1 MNEKQYKVQRVVIK
15 DFKGIGDLAMN
26 INGQHVILI
35 GDNELGKSS
44 ALDAIWTNL
53 SAKRIP
59 QQPIKEGADK
69 AEVMVVVGNDKMEY
83 QIERKYTEKGSYL
96 EITSP
101 EGFKT
106 SKIANLTSL
115 VGDIDLD
122 VFDFVELSKT
132 VPGRREQVD
141 IIKKFLDPDTI
152 QKLDGN
158 NFKISQIKETRSG
171 LNVRIRDLKGLV
183 NDGVKDFDF
192 EDVEKYAEHKDL
204 NKVNDKYQA
213 ALEHNITW
221 TQFGEKW
228 CPATVEPVLET
239 ILTAIDSREKVKS
252 NEIDVSI
259 KEKKDDIEKLK
270 TEISELEKDQK
281 NLTVSANGEKQ
292 KVTDFKKADT
302 EALKEEYQTVKDH
315 NDKVEK
321 VKGHLK
327 NKAELEEKTKD
338 YDSWGSKI
346 SKVEKETKQIISESE
361 VPVTGLTFDED
372 GLYLDGLP
380 FTEEQI
386 ATSKLME
393 VGVELA
399 VAKNPKVKIIRINR
413 GESLGEKKFDNLIK
427 FCNKKGYQL
436 FIEKVDST
444 SKELRLQYFNTL
456 KDIRPFATKR

>member
-1 MNEKQYKVQRVVIK
+1 MENLNQYKVQKVVIRN
-15 DFKGIGDLAMN
+15 FKGIEDLAMN
-26 INGQHVILI
+26 VNGQHVILI

-59 QQPIKEGADK
+59 KEPIKQGASK
-69 AEVMVVVGNDKMEY
+69 AEVMVVIGNDDMKY

-122 VFDFVELSKT
+122 VFSFVELSKT
-132 VPGRREQVD
+132 VPGRREQVE
-141 IIKKFLDPDTI
+141 IIKKFLDEETLL
-152 QKLDGN
+152 KLNNN
-158 NFKISQIKETRSG
+158 NFKITQIKETRSG

-183 NDGVKDFDF
+183 NTGTAEFGF
-192 EDVEKYAEHKDL
+192 EDVEKYAEYKDISEI
-204 NKVNDKYQA
+204 NDKYRVA
-213 ALEHNITW
+213 IEHNNIW
-221 TQFGEKW
+221 KRYEEKW
-228 CPATVEPVLET
+228 CPGSFQELIDLDT
-239 ILTAIDSREKVKS
+239 ILNAIDVRK
-252 NEIDVSI
+252 
-259 KEKKDDIEKLK
+259 KEKGTVIEVIMQDKYDAIEKLK
-270 TEISELEKDQK
+270 KEISELVGNQKD
-281 NLTVSANGEKQ
+281 LTVYAKAEKQ

-302 EALKEEYQTVKDH
+302 EALKEEYEAGKTH
-315 NDKVEK
+315 NDKVDK
-321 VKGHLK
+321 VKEHLK
-327 NKAELEEKTKD
+327 NKTELEEKTKD
-338 YDSWGSKI
+338 YDSWGGKI
-346 SKVEKETKQIISESE
+346 TKVEQEIKQTISESK

-386 ATSKLME
+386 STSKLME

-413 GESLGEKKFDNLIK
+413 GESLGEKKFAELIK

-436 FIEKVDST
+436 FIEKVDGT
-444 SKELRLQYFNTL
+444 KKELKLQYFTTL
-456 KDIRPFATKR
+456 KDLK

>member
-1 MNEKQYKVQRVVIK
+1 MEKQYKVQRVVIK
-15 DFKGIGDLAMN
+15 NFKGIGDLAMN
-26 INGQHVILI
+26 VNGRHVILI
-35 GDNELGKSS
+35 ADNELGKSS

-59 QQPIKEGADK
+59 QQPIRQGADK

-83 QIERKYTEKGSYL
+83 QVERKYTEKGSYL

-132 VPGRREQVD
+132 VPGRRDQVE

-152 QKLDGN
+152 QKLDNN

-171 LNVRIRDLKGLV
+171 LNVRIRDLRGLV
-183 NDGVKDFDF
+183 NTGAKDFDF
-192 EDVEKYAEHKDL
+192 EDVEKYAEQKDL
-204 NKVNDKYQA
+204 SKINDKYQA
-213 ALEHNITW
+213 AIEHNNIW
-221 TQFGEKW
+221 TRFVEKW
-228 CPATVEPVLET
+228 CSNSFPNET
-239 ILTAIDSREKVKS
+239 SVDAVTNAIDVQ
-252 NEIDVSI
+252 
-259 KEKKDDIEKLK
+259 IEKNR
-270 TEISELEKDQK
+270 TEIGRLQDENILHVDEK
-281 NLTVSANGEKQ
+281 TAVSN
-292 KVTDFKKADT
+292 FKKSDT
-302 EALKEEYQTVKDH
+302 MVLRKEYETGKTH
-315 NDKVEK
+315 NDKVDE
-321 VKGHLK
+321 VKDHLK

-338 YDSWGSKI
+338 YDAWGSKI

-444 SKELRLQYFNTL
+444 SKELRLQYFTTL
-456 KDIRPFATKR
+456 KDLR